1 MRMSIR
7 DVDIPCRFGG
17 DEFLILMPEADK
29 NAIQMVG
36 PKDLGVDQQDAVQAR
51 PLVREPAGELR
62 RGRLP

>member
-36 PKDLGVDQQDAVQAR
+36 AQDIGVDQ
-51 PLVREPAGELR
+51 
-62 RGRLP
+62 